1 MVLSHDAEQWQRVAA
16 PSQPGDRGQ
25 ELRIDTLTG
34 ILDPYNHSVFSLSA
48 QYSINYMRYATIY
61 SKREFALDDFCPTV
75 G

>member
-1 MVLSHDAEQWQRVAA
+1 MVLSRDSGQWQRVAA
-16 PSQPGDRGQ
+16 PSQPGDHGQ
-25 ELRIDTLTG
+25 EFRIDTLTG

-61 SKREFALDDFCPTV
+61 SKTEFVLDDFCPTV

>member
-48 QYSINYMRYATIY
+48 QYSINYMR
-61 SKREFALDDFCPTV
+61 
-75 G
+75 